1 MKNLLLIG
9 LMVAAS
15 TAAVAATHDG
25 AVACAQAPTQAEA
38 VAQKFGP
45 VAARPNLNCG
55 FICDSFGR
63 CYRVCW

>member
-1 MKNLLLIG
+1 MKKLLLIG

-15 TAAVAATHDG
+15 TAAFAATHDA
-25 AVACAQAPTQAEA
+25 AVPCAQAPTQASV
-38 VAQKFGP
+38 VAHKFGP
-45 VAARPNLNCG
+45 LGARPNIDCG

>member
-15 TAAVAATHDG
+15 TAAVAATHDE
-25 AVACAQAPTQAEA
+25 AMACAQAPTQTS
-38 VAQKFGP
+38 VAHKFGP
-45 VAARPNLNCG
+45 LSARPNLNCG